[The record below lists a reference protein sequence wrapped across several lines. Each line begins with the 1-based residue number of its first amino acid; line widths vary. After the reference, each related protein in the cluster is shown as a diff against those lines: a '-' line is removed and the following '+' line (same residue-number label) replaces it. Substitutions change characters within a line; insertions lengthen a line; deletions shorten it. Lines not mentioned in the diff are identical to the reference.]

1 MVSILLQLR
10 RAALVGAHL
19 DVRCGEREIGKVFFF
34 LSFCLFFED
43 KNVFFFFRRNDVMTP
58 GGKRTEKPIGS
69 AGGRWTRG
77 YNIRCD
83 FFFPPPTFPRCILV
97 LGVCSDSRFG
107 C

>member
-34 LSFCLFFED
+34 LSFSVFFS
-43 KNVFFFFRRNDVMTP
+43 KIKTCFFFRRNDVMTP

-69 AGGRWTRG
+69 AGGWWTRG

-83 FFFPPPTFPRCILV
+83 FFFPPYFSSVYTCTGCL
-97 LGVCSDSRFG
+97 FG
-107 C
+107 